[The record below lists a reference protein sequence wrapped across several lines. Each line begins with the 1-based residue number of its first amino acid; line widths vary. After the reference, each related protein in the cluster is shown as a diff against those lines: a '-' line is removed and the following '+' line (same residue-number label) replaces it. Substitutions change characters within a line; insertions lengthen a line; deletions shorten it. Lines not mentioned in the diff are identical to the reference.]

1 MAWSASSLGFG
12 QPLQM
17 SNPNQD
23 MLDQLKRQQQSQPHG
38 NFLTHLLPT
47 VGSIIGGVGGTLL
60 APVAGTAAGGM
71 AGGAL
76 GTLLENKL
84 EGNSAGTNL
93 ALNTG
98 LGALGGVGKLA
109 KGAIG
114 AGQALRAG
122 EGAAAAGNVLRFGTK
137 GAAAIGAEGTT
148 GLMPQAMLAT
158 NANAGK
164 GLLGKM
170 SGAADQFGK
179 QAMVAQAG
187 TMGKGTAE
195 SAARDIQ
202 GLRNLGYSSFDKAAS
217 HAPAITGPNGAL
229 TVARQSLV
237 NNPKLGGI
245 DTSNFQAGVKD
256 LVSKQTDLSPSSQKN
271 ILSLVKNVADKY
283 NFEGT
288 GATTNQYGKIGIS
301 HPSQLNGAIGELQTA
316 AYNSA
321 ANTPERK
328 VLVNVVNSL
337 KAPLDNALAPLG
349 IGDNIK
355 AQAINVLKQQGVDNP
370 KVLGAVQNANSYRD
384 LAQLE
389 SKFVTASKVA
399 QEGQV
404 NALRG
409 GIPGLAA
416 SGKPTLTGMLNQ
428 MAGGAVEKGVSKAG
442 GVAGSLAKT
451 PGEVTTPTALIGQ
464 TAKSIGKAQALPAFA
479 RETSPQQSSPQSL
492 LQQPNQNTTGNLLGQ
507 TNQPQGGDLMSQLLG
522 QPQQSQASSGMT
534 LDSLQSAL
542 KQDYID
548 TGGKN
553 SAALMNLAQLSGLVD
568 DKGNPTN
575 GKPKLSTAQQTNLDG
590 LNQAAATLG
599 AYYQQLQSAG
609 GGQGVA
615 IGPVQSLLG
624 KVGLGGDQA
633 KNARAVEQTRIDVA
647 TTLARAMTG
656 NSRPAQQQIE
666 SWKQSIPNI
675 TDPQGVAQQKLQNLM
690 QLIQARTQVYSGQ
703 SNDLLSH
710 LNGVQ

>member
-1 MAWSASSLGFG
+1 MPSFYQQFPNFAD
-12 QPLQM
+12 
-17 SNPNQD
+17 PNQA
-23 MLDQLKRQQQSQPHG
+23 MLNQMRQQQPHG

-109 KGAIG
+109 KGAYG

-137 GAAAIGAEGTT
+137 GAAAIGGEGTT
-148 GLMPQAMLAT
+148 GLLPQAMLAT

-170 SGAADQFGK
+170 AGGADQFGK

-187 TMGKGTAE
+187 SMSRGTAE

-202 GLRNLGYSSFDKAAS
+202 GLRDLGYSSFDKAAQ
-217 HAPAITGPNGAL
+217 HAPAVTGPNGAL
-229 TVARQSLV
+229 TVARQQLV

-245 DTSNFQAGVKD
+245 DTSNFANGVKQI
-256 LVSKQTDLSPSSQKN
+256 LLEHPEMSPTSQKN
-271 ILSLVKNVADKY
+271 ILTLANNVADKY
-283 NFEGT
+283 NFEGV
-288 GATTNQYGKIGIS
+288 GANQYGRIGIS
-301 HPSQLNGAIGELQTA
+301 HPSQLNGAIGDLQKA

-328 VLVNVVNSL
+328 ALVQVVSTL
-337 KAPLDNALAPLG
+337 KGPLDNALAPLG
-349 IGDNIK
+349 IGDNVK

-370 KVLGAVQNANSYRD
+370 KVLGAIQNANSYRE

-389 SKFVTASKVA
+389 SKFVTASKA
-399 QEGQV
+399 SEEGQI

-409 GIPGLAA
+409 GVPGLAT
-416 SGKPTLTGMLNQ
+416 SGKPTLTGLLNQ
-428 MAGGAVEKGVSKAG
+428 MGGSAMEKGVSVG
-442 GVAGSLAKT
+442 GRIIGSAAKT
-451 PGEVTTPTALIGQ
+451 PGEITNPTQLLSQ
-464 TAKSIGKAQALPAFA
+464 TAKSIGKAQAIPAFA
-479 RETSPQQSSPQSL
+479 RETQSSPQTPNPQSL
-492 LQQPNQNTTGNLLGQ
+492 LGQPQPGQDVTGGLLGQ
-507 TNQPQGGDLMSQLLG
+507 TNQGGDVTSQLLG
-522 QPQQSQASSGMT
+522 QPQQQSSNGMT
-534 LDSLQSAL
+534 LEGLQNAL

-553 SAALMNLAQLSGLVD
+553 SAALMNYAQLSGLVD

-575 GKPKLSTAQQTNLDG
+575 GQPKLTSAQQTNLDG

-599 AYYQQLQSAG
+599 TYYQQLQSAG
-609 GGQGVA
+609 GGQGLA
-615 IGPVQSLLG
+615 GGPVQNLLG

-633 KNARAVEQTRIDVA
+633 KQARAVEQTRIDVA
-647 TTLARAMTG
+647 TTLAKAMTG
-656 NSRPAQQQIE
+656 NSRPAQAQIDA
-666 SWKQSIPNI
+666 WKESIPNL
-675 TDPQGVAQQKLQNLM
+675 TDPQGVAQQKLQNILG
-690 QLIQARTQVYSGQ
+690 LIQSRTQVYSG
-703 SNDLLSH
+703 SGNNLLSQM
-710 LNGVQ
+710 NGIQ